1 MADFK
6 KTEEISSGDLAYM
19 GDSVIETLVREY
31 LVRKGCPKGQHL
43 SELSL
48 AYVTATAQS
57 DAYERVLSHLTEEES
72 EVLRRGRNNY
82 HTGNVPKSATPAQY
96 RRATALEA
104 LFGYL
109 YLKNENERM
118 RNLFDIAYGFNN
130 KQD

>member
-31 LVRKGCPKGQHL
+31 LVRKGCPKGQH
-43 SELSL
+43 
-48 AYVTATAQS
+48 VTATAQS

-82 HTGNVPKSATPAQY
+82 HSGNVPKSATPAQY

-118 RNLFDIAYGFNN
+118 RNLFDIAYGLNN